1 MGERECGLSTTG
13 GMEMRPVELKTDTS
27 PNSVKTYSIS
37 KSNYEFGTQYSMI
50 TATDK
55 MQQNLFY

>member
-27 PNSVKTYSIS
+27 PNNVKIYPIQTVIR
-37 KSNYEFGTQYSMI
+37 NLENNTQ
-50 TATDK
+50 
-55 MQQNLFY
+55 